1 MDKTSPTKRRVL
13 GELSAN
19 AATPLPSAPAKR
31 DGLAKPHQPM
41 SIAALTASRVA
52 PAAKRPREPAAAERA
67 QEQQQQRAVVE
78 TGERPAKKPCLPLPV
93 ADDQAPRERSGAGSN
108 ENTPA
113 TVTAVVTLVEEQ
125 VRKRERE
132 WGLVA
137 GMCVRLN

>member
-113 TVTAVVTLVEEQ
+113 TVTAVVTLAEEQ
-125 VRKRERE
+125 VRKQERE
-132 WGLVA
+132 WGFVA
-137 GMCVRLN
+137 RICVRLN